1 MRKFGDELQRQLD
14 ENNMK
19 VKKGVMQDATFIT
32 SDPGHSPG
40 LISLAGPRPKPGETR
55 KVLGLKKAVNHTLA
69 TNYTLKPILITV

>member
-32 SDPGHSPG
+32 SDPGHSP
-40 LISLAGPRPKPGETR
+40 ADKPRGPEAKTR
-55 KVLGLKKAVNHTLA
+55 RNKEGTWAKKGGKNHTLA